1 METSYNREVKAHQRS
16 YSQPQFRGQYYGNRR
31 PYRNR
36 PSQFYDYEEGYN
48 YRDSFENPHWHRG
61 GMRQMFPYQW
71 RQPWE
76 PASPD
81 PWEHPNQVPE
91 DMDFQFQEKNRTTNY
106 RQSDD
111 QYSKRERNDRFE
123 FVRPERDRSELEVD
137 KRRMQSDN
145 NKKAVRFEDESEETS
160 GYSSQPQITQE
171 SISTKRRRKNTDV
184 DQPSGART
192 TKNSKSRSHDFP
204 VVEADSTTDIEM
216 LTRKPT
222 IDAKKAAKIKKK
234 KGTSSKNSPRSE
246 EGSSVLER
254 AEKLCKEL
262 RDKREKAKK
271 DLHSKEKEKKVE
283 KNDEINKQLA
293 KFAEI
298 NKSYVKG
305 VLDDTNDTE
314 SSITLSTVQSPK
326 TDKISSSTPIK
337 QKINQSPGK
346 SKDKTD
352 SSPKSRSNK
361 TSSPSRSSRPS
372 NKGKESIT
380 CDNTT
385 SDVYSS
391 SKYTGNKDKDSDTSP
406 STPIGGKRR
415 SKDSPNKT
423 ENKTRDINEIRRE
436 IELEVQKSQIE
447 HEKSFEH
454 EQNESLMEEEQK
466 SVTHDDEILEKRK
479 TSSEELTDDSVKS
492 RSVIDST
499 SRESLLKMVNSPRS
513 RKERQQLA
521 EVLRTYAKS
530 QNRLSLPRFNLHM
543 SGIYDNLEH
552 YGEFRLE
559 ELSPDVQLQIA
570 ELIEADIK
578 PDIDDL
584 EKTLLSDIKVEGE
597 GDEYVRLSHSPSV
610 DRLEMLD
617 KSLNQSERADIFDL
631 KKMDDLNRLRL
642 SSCDIK
648 KEPIE
653 AVHSPVK
660 YPESPQYSQD
670 IIQSPARSN
679 FPKSPQYS
687 QEEREFIEQFCA
699 PGSSVINSQTE
710 SPQEQTRMP
719 AYNPQEQTRRPA
731 HSPHKQVEDVVVSV
745 NVENKERCGLNNSHK
760 ISHIQS
766 REMQSSKTRS
776 PNIFRTR
783 SNSLSSIQSIGAT
796 NFSDSLRSNPES
808 HRKKQ
813 GIMDSMKFSAP
824 IESWSKPE
832 KREIIPEQL
841 MAQASIEYQRNSK
854 ASLTNFGS
862 NMLDNANLTENKIT
876 HSFKTSCT
884 EPTSVMTTASTVFG
898 GGMSSV
904 RTSQTDPPIISIGSV
919 MTTASTV
926 FGGGMSSVR
935 TSQTDPPIISIGSA
949 GNVQMSSTVP
959 VWFGSEMSPY
969 VTSQNELL
977 YSVASREKVQ
987 PSAST
992 SAWFDGGTTSC
1003 KTSQN
1008 STGSEE
1014 KILTYTGVSSSLFGR
1029 TTQTE
1034 PFYAGGNV
1042 ALTNNPTVTTWS
1054 MSSGYSTQPQGMSN
1068 YQ

>member
-36 PSQFYDYEEGYN
+36 PSQFYEYEEGYN

-71 RQPWE
+71 QQPWE
-76 PASPD
+76 PTSPD
-81 PWEHPNQVPE
+81 PWEHPSQDPE
-91 DMDFQFQEKNRTTNY
+91 DIDFQFQEKNRTTNY
-106 RQSDD
+106 RQSGD

-123 FVRPERDRSELEVD
+123 FVRPERDRSELDVD

-184 DQPSGART
+184 DVDQPSGART
-192 TKNSKSRSHDFP
+192 TKNSKNRSHDFP

-222 IDAKKAAKIKKK
+222 VDAKKAAKIKKK

-385 SDVYSS
+385 SDVHSS
-391 SKYTGNKDKDSDTSP
+391 SKYTGNKDKDRDTSP
-406 STPIGGKRR
+406 SKPIGGKRR

-454 EQNESLMEEEQK
+454 EQNESLMKEEKK

-479 TSSEELTDDSVKS
+479 TSSEELTDDSAKS

-584 EKTLLSDIKVEGE
+584 EKTLLSDIKVERE
-597 GDEYVRLSHSPSV
+597 RDEYVRMSRSPSV

-653 AVHSPVK
+653 AVQSPVK

-670 IIQSPARSN
+670 IMQSPARSN
-679 FPKSPQYS
+679 YPKSPQYS
-687 QEEREFIEQFCA
+687 QEEQEFIEQFCA
-699 PGSSVINSQTE
+699 PGNSVINSHTE
-710 SPQEQTRMP
+710 SPQEQTRRP

-745 NVENKERCGLNNSHK
+745 NVENKERCDLNNSHK

-766 REMQSSKTRS
+766 REMQSSPKIRS

-813 GIMDSMKFSAP
+813 GIMDSMR

-862 NMLDNANLTENKIT
+862 NMLDNANLTENKMT

-884 EPTSVMTTASTVFG
+884 EPISVITTASTVFG

-904 RTSQTDPPIISIGSV
+904 RTSQTDPPIIS
-919 MTTASTV
+919 TE
-926 FGGGMSSVR
+926 
-935 TSQTDPPIISIGSA
+935 SA

-959 VWFGSEMSPY
+959 VWFSSEMSPY
-969 VTSQNELL
+969 VTSQNGLL
-977 YSVASREKVQ
+977 YSAASREKVQ

-1014 KILTYTGVSSSLFGR
+1014 KILSYTGMSSSLFGR

-1034 PFYAGGNV
+1034 PFYAGGNGS
-1042 ALTNNPTVTTWS
+1042 LTNTTTVTTWS
-1054 MSSGYSTQPQGMSN
+1054 MSSGYMTQPQGMSN